1 MNRRRGLTAA
11 IVLTLVAALGLTAV
25 GGAIG
30 AKKKKTV
37 KASAELNG
45 VKEVDAMGNPSG
57 DPDGTGTAD
66 FTLTRKRGKP
76 QGKVCFDVSFQNIG
90 APFVA
95 HIHPGAAGVNGPPL
109 ITLFENTT
117 GGTFTSPQS
126 GCVKA
131 PKGQVKQVSKNPGN
145 FYINI
150 HNDEFPAGAIRAQL
164 KKKGGGGGSGGGS
177 GGGGGGITY

>member
-1 MNRRRGLTAA
+1 MHRRRGLTAGIIGA
-11 IVLTLVAALGLTAV
+11 IAIALVLSLV

-30 AKKKKTV
+30 AKKKKKTV
-37 KASAELNG
+37 RASANLIG
-45 VKEVDAMGNPSG
+45 QQEVPPADL
-57 DPDGTGTAD
+57 DGTGTAD
-66 FTLTRKRGKP
+66 FTLTRKKGKP

-109 ITLFENTT
+109 ITLFESTT

-131 PKGQVKQVSKNPGN
+131 PKGQVKQVSKNPGG

-150 HNDEFPAGAIRAQL
+150 HNEEFPAGAIRAQL